1 MRNKTF
7 VNDTVLQKHI
17 RAIHE
22 NFWPFICSFLNCNK
36 KFRTGY
42 RLYVHELS
50 HKGIK
55 PFTCGICRKTFTEK
69 CTLKVHLIS
78 HSDLTR
84 FHCELCEYR
93 CKSDSH
99 LREHYKYKHNEFKYY
114 KCGLCDKKYMLKS
127 ELKFHMKEHKNNS
140 DTECTLN
147 NSIKASETNENN
159 FCIVKE
165 ISFGVF
171 VIY

>member
-69 CTLKVHLIS
+69 GTLKVHLIS

-93 CKSDSH
+93 CKSDSQKSFQTRSLAILAYPLWLSH
-99 LREHYKYKHNEFKYY
+99 LYIGFWCNQDSPLRQ
-114 KCGLCDKKYMLKS
+114 
-127 ELKFHMKEHKNNS
+127 ELRTWLLWIPSAVQATQDWFPS
-140 DTECTLN
+140 W
-147 NSIKASETNENN
+147 ENQ
-159 FCIVKE
+159 
-165 ISFGVF
+165 
-171 VIY
+171 